1 LAADGSV
8 PLVAL
13 DPRTPVLVGAA
24 AVSQR
29 FDDPRT
35 AREAVGLMIEACTA
49 AAVDAGDTGLLRA
62 ADAMLVPKGT
72 WPYGDAG
79 RLVAAGVGNTTART
93 LAAEVGILQTTLFD
107 RAARDIAAGHLD
119 VVVIAGGEARWRQLS
134 ATIAGIPLSGTDD
147 GGARPDEVL
156 APKGMIISP
165 EEIGAGLVTAVSHYA
180 MIETARRAADGQSL
194 DAHSRVVADLCAR
207 FNLVARA
214 NPDAWNRRPMS
225 ADDIRGPG
233 AGNRTLASPYNKWH
247 CSQWNVDQAAALIL
261 CSAEV
266 AQSRGIARDRW
277 VFPHAIAESNA
288 VVPLSQR
295 RELHRCAG
303 FSVAG
308 TAAMDLAGVG
318 IDDLAHIDLYSCF
331 PIAVRVQA
339 AELGLSLDRPLTVT
353 GGMTFAGGPLNNYV
367 LQAVAKMATVLR
379 ADPGANGLVTAV
391 SGMLTKQGVSV
402 WSARPPAAG
411 YRSEDVSDRVA
422 AAAPAMAMS
431 AVGPGPATVATYT
444 VIHVDGHPTQGVVI
458 AEHGDGCRAIATTGD
473 RGIALA
479 MTTAEWCGRTID
491 LDGAGGFTPR

>member
-1 LAADGSV
+1 V
-8 PLVAL
+8 TL

-29 FDDPRT
+29 LDDPRV
-35 AREAVGLMIEACTA
+35 AREAAGLMIEACTA
-49 AAVDAGDTGLLRA
+49 AATDAGDTGLLWA
-62 ADAMLVPKGT
+62 ADAVLVPNGS
-72 WPYGDAG
+72 WAYGDAG
-79 RLVAAGVGNTTART
+79 RLVAAGVGNTKART

-134 ATIAGIPLSGTDD
+134 ATIADIPLSGTDD

-180 MIETARRAADGQSL
+180 MIETARRAADGQSIEE
-194 DAHSRVVADLCAR
+194 HGKVVAELCAR
-207 FNLVARA
+207 FNLVATA

-225 ADDIRGPG
+225 ADEILSPGP
-233 AGNRTLASPYNKWH
+233 GNRTLASPYQKWH

-266 AQSRGIARDRW
+266 AQRRGIASDRW
-277 VFPHAIAESNA
+277 IFPHAIAESNA
-288 VVPLSQR
+288 MVPLSQR
-295 RELHRCAG
+295 RELHRCPG

-308 TAAMDLAGVG
+308 TAAMDLAGIG
-318 IDDLAHIDLYSCF
+318 IDDLAYIDLYSCF

-379 ADPGANGLVTAV
+379 ADPAANGLVTAV

-402 WSARPPAAG
+402 WSARPPAGG

-422 AAAPAMAMS
+422 AAAPAMAIGAPRS
-431 AVGPGPATVATYT
+431 GPALVATYT
-444 VIHVDGHPTQGVVI
+444 VIHDDGRPSRGVVI
-458 AEHGDGCRAIATTGD
+458 AERPDGARVIATTAD
-473 RGIALA
+473 PATLQA
-479 MTTAEWCGRTID
+479 MASEEWCARTVA
-491 LDGAGGFTPR
+491 LDDNGGFTPR